1 MEVLAPVLEAMV
13 AQKEMESSTLIPE
26 VVVYEEGGGS
36 SSPALG
42 IEATEKEVES
52 SNLVPEVVDAEEEL
66 EPLAPASEIVTL
78 EGVI

>member
-1 MEVLAPVLEAMV
+1 M
-13 AQKEMESSTLIPE
+13 
-26 VVVYEEGGGS
+26 
-36 SSPALG
+36 
-42 IEATEKEVES
+42 ES